1 MALDISESID
11 QIKSGTYGANKDKT
25 SNGFKNGA
33 IVGFFGGAL
42 AGWFFRGKVLTYG
55 IIGLIAG
62 GYVGFKISEA
72 SELKTDFSDFSK
84 TKFDFN
90 N

>member
-1 MALDISESID
+1 MALDIKDSIE
-11 QIKSGTYGANKDKT
+11 QIKSGTYGANKEKN

-42 AGWFFRGKVLTYG
+42 AGWFVGGKILTYG
-55 IIGLIAG
+55 IIGAIAI
-62 GYVGFKISEA
+62 GYVGFKINEA

-84 TKFDFN
+84 TKFDFKN
-90 N
+90 